1 MQLEWGRTHHVHHQ
15 REWEGGGGAAKQVW
29 ARQAGRAVWADL
41 VATIVGANIHGLSPS
56 PEKPCEQLAHAVHA
70 SLFRRSNPQLVNRLF
85 LRLQTFG
92 RGPPHLDP
100 SCNLR
105 PCDGLFAPSWGEA
118 ASRSWPMRLFSKFW
132 EGAAA
137 LGRRD
142 GVRAAAPTQN
152 VAAVG
157 AAPAC
162 AAHGHTHT
170 PDSSIVTVEQSDWS
184 SRLAGLSY
192 KPLEKDSQAGRA
204 LDGAVDIA
212 GSRLFFGGVI
222 AALTGWAIAGAITQ
236 APDIW
241 QIVLQ
246 DVSSIQVCWGGS
258 RWLQCSCHPG
268 HGYLRMPCTSAVRA
282 CMQWG
287 RPGSSTGS
295 GRPTRALGT
304 LSIASSYITALC
316 LSLSVSVN
324 RMPRLHPALAPRPSP
339 SPHLFPSPPLPLPR
353 TAAPHRS
360 ATYQT

>member
-1 MQLEWGRTHHVHHQ
+1 MTR
-15 REWEGGGGAAKQVW
+15 REGGGGAAKQVW
-29 ARQAGRAVWADL
+29 ARPAGRAAWAHL
-41 VATIVGANIHGLSPS
+41 VAAIVGAIIHGLSPS

-70 SLFRRSNPQLVNRLF
+70 SLFRPIRNLSIGYYYA
-85 LRLQTFG
+85 LRTFA
-92 RGPPHLDP
+92 RGPPYLDP

-105 PCDGLFAPSWGEA
+105 PCDGLFAPFRGEA
-118 ASRSWPMRLFSKFW
+118 GSRSCPMRLLSSFW

-137 LGRRD
+137 LGRRE
-142 GVRAAAPTQN
+142 GVQAAAPTQN

-192 KPLEKDSQAGRA
+192 RPLEKESQAGRA

-222 AALTGWAIAGAITQ
+222 AALTGWAIAGAVTK

-241 QIVLQ
+241 QIILQ

-258 RWLQCSCHPG
+258 CWLQCSCHPG
-268 HGYLRMPCTSAVRA
+268 HTCVCVCVHA
-282 CMQWG
+282 CMCAVAAG
-287 RPGSSTGS
+287 KGSVHAEYCLLIQHD
-295 GRPTRALGT
+295 AL
-304 LSIASSYITALC
+304 LVFVAVC
-316 LSLSVSVN
+316 LSDAKAAPGTADN
-324 RMPRLHPALAPRPSP
+324 PPPTLA
-339 SPHLFPSPPLPLPR
+339 PPLP
-353 TAAPHRS
+353 
-360 ATYQT
+360 

>member
-1 MQLEWGRTHHVHHQ
+1 MNIARGWRTPCTHPCFGHIRKCPSAITTPRKRLQGGRRHTSDLLATSDLVTVCSPLPGRT
-15 REWEGGGGAAKQVW
+15 G
-29 ARQAGRAVWADL
+29 
-41 VATIVGANIHGLSPS
+41 
-56 PEKPCEQLAHAVHA
+56 
-70 SLFRRSNPQLVNRLF
+70 
-85 LRLQTFG
+85 
-92 RGPPHLDP
+92 
-100 SCNLR
+100 
-105 PCDGLFAPSWGEA
+105 
-118 ASRSWPMRLFSKFW
+118 SRNWPMRLFSKFL

-137 LGRRD
+137 LGRRE
-142 GVRAAAPTQN
+142 GVQAAAPTQN

-222 AALTGWAIAGAITQ
+222 AALTGWAIAGVVTK

-241 QIVLQ
+241 QIILQ

-268 HGYLRMPCTSAVRA
+268 CTRH
-282 CMQWG
+282 C
-287 RPGSSTGS
+287 RP
-295 GRPTRALGT
+295 
-304 LSIASSYITALC
+304 
-316 LSLSVSVN
+316 
-324 RMPRLHPALAPRPSP
+324 PAAPRPTS
-339 SPHLFPSPPLPLPR
+339 SLADRHRCPSPPNAPAVLHIRHDPD
-353 TAAPHRS
+353 AAAAEGVP
-360 ATYQT
+360 